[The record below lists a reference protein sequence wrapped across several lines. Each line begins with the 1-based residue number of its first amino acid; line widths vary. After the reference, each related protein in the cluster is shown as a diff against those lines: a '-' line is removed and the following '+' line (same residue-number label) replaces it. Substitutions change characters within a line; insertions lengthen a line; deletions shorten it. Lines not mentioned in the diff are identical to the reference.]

1 MSWRM
6 SAPFEDAFEVFWEFF
21 VNSADISHAETSVLL
36 NAVMSPDRNVTCP
49 VLNKNKEV
57 RSPNPSG
64 LSEKKPSR
72 KYSQKVPVY
81 KLLVQTSF
89 IQSATIHAL
98 SILNN
103 ISTSVFKGG
112 FSLQR

>member
-1 MSWRM
+1 MPLKCFGS
-6 SAPFEDAFEVFWEFF
+6 FF

-36 NAVMSPDRNVTCP
+36 NAVMSPDRNVTCS

-89 IQSATIHAL
+89 IHSATIHAL
-98 SILNN
+98 LILNN

-112 FSLQR
+112 FSLQH